1 MRIFIKTQNILGV
14 IYFLPLFLFFDFN
27 QFVTIKPDAEAII
40 AMLMLAV
47 FASTLAF
54 LLFIVVI
61 RELGIN
67 KANMFTYLIPV
78 FTAILSYFILSES
91 FSFQKITGIILVITG
106 VSLSQIFRLFKKIT
120 F

>member
-1 MRIFIKTQNILGV
+1 
-14 IYFLPLFLFFDFN
+14 
-27 QFVTIKPDAEAII
+27 
-40 AMLMLAV
+40 MLMLAV